1 MEIAVVAGLV
11 LGVVGFIPQAKALEA
26 SRTKQVGAA
35 KGIVATIVSF
45 VIMSLSLAYM
55 HVKKEDLA
63 LLFGVVMVATYC
75 LCMTITFKRVIDNQD
90 K

>member
-35 KGIVATIVSF
+35 AGIVATIVSF
-45 VIMSLSLAYM
+45 VIMSLSLAYLY
-55 HVKKEDLA
+55 VIQKDL
-63 LLFGVVMVATYC
+63 LLTFGVTMVATY
-75 LCMTITFKRVIDNQD
+75 LLLWSYVAYKHYVLH